1 LLDLVNFN
9 QLPPPL
15 PELPLVHLCLPHT
28 LLRCLL
34 CPPQLVSANP
44 LLLTFLPPNPNTNYL
59 KTPQILIPILSP
71 VISHPPPRTERS
83 TSVTSVQRLSLQVA
97 IYQDMPA
104 FTRESG
110 IINVHFQGAILAALV
125 RTIFSNSEHFP
136 LTRFS
141 VYPCAQI
148 SLTVNPFSYRI
159 HLTPGSRRNSTSARS
174 QVLSGIKKQVKV
186 PPTRE
191 ASLDS
196 PPLTPPALEQ
206 AFVPRVY
213 SASEPSPPLSALP
226 CPSAQEYLEQQDYQ
240 DATTPSRYFDPRG
253 PPCRPV
259 DASRPSVPEQL
270 LLNPPCPSAA
280 MGGLRPDS
288 CDNTSGT
295 EHGSYSPQNHIFVPP
310 SGGLLMTGSHAINGM
325 SNPFSIYGA
334 YAPPTHPPPNQ
345 VPSTRSSD
353 VSIHANVSLVEPQPQ
368 SDLRST
374 QAQSLRT
381 VIATNPPHL
390 SPVPSSNS
398 PSPVSSLSISSHS
411 SDHSPLLYQK
421 PNFPIPPAN
430 GVTYGLPG
438 PPQSTQLQ
446 APATERYHPSQLISE
461 IYNRVNPTAS
471 WQSSISDARRNPAVH
486 GEGAEFVL

>member
-1 LLDLVNFN
+1 MPAPYPPSMSALPSPAGFRQSSPAHLFTSESKH
-9 QLPPPL
+9 QLPQDAPDINPYPL
-15 PELPLVHLCLPHT
+15 SSQITPST
-28 LLRCLL
+28 
-34 CPPQLVSANP
+34 
-44 LLLTFLPPNPNTNYL
+44 TNR
-59 KTPQILIPILSP
+59 KKHICNIC
-71 VISHPPPRTERS
+71 
-83 TSVTSVQRLSLQVA
+83 A
-97 IYQDMPA
+97 KA
-104 FTRESG
+104 FTTSG
-110 IINVHFQGAILAALV
+110 HLSRHARIHTGERNHKCP
-125 RTIFSNSEHFP
+125 FP
-136 LTRFS
+136 GCDTRCS
-141 VYPCAQI
+141 RQDN
-148 SLTVNPFSYRI
+148 LQQHYRI

-240 DATTPSRYFDPRG
+240 DATAPSRYFDPRG

-345 VPSTRSSD
+345 VPSTQSSD